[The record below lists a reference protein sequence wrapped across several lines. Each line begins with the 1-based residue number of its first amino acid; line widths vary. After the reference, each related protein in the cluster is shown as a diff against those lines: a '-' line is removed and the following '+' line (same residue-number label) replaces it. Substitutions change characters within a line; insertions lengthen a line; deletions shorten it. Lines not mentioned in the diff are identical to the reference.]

1 MGLVNTLIKESMSY
15 FPTSYL
21 MDVVGLVYIQY
32 WIQDN
37 ANRPSKLI
45 KDHHSHVPWT
55 TNVSCLSKSWRQIY
69 PTINHK
75 ESTFHII
82 HLFVVNFRMCH

>member
-21 MDVVGLVYIQY
+21 MDVVGLVYLQY

-45 KDHHSHVPWT
+45 KDHHSHD
-55 TNVSCLSKSWRQIY
+55 
-69 PTINHK
+69 
-75 ESTFHII
+75 
-82 HLFVVNFRMCH
+82 